1 MDQLSDAERQV
12 LRRLGV
18 DPDDVPA
25 QPVEFRARQ
34 LPSASEVAALLD
46 AKPAQVEPIVRSLQA
61 GSASRRTTERWLKRQ
76 RGRTDWRALAD
87 EAAVLGMPP

>member
-1 MDQLSDAERQV
+1 MEQLSDAERQV

-18 DPDDVPA
+18 DPDDVPVR
-25 QPVEFRARQ
+25 PVELRARQ

-46 AKPAQVEPIVRSLQA
+46 AEPAQVEPIVRSLQA
-61 GSASRRTTERWLKRQ
+61 GSASRRTTELWLERQ

-87 EAAVLGMPP
+87 EAAGLGMPP